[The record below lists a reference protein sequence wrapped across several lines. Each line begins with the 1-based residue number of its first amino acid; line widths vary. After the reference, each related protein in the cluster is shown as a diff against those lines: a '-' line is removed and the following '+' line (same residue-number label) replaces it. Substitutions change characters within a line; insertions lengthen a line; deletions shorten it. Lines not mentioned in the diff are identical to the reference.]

1 LSKDPEEKAI
11 QRPSRQLSD
20 QSFERPF
27 GSGEMKLEGKS
38 RRLRVRRRKQDLERR
53 KRPCRIL
60 RER

>member
-1 LSKDPEEKAI
+1 
-11 QRPSRQLSD
+11 LSD